1 MAQNDKNENTD
12 VTNEDEFD
20 DFEPMPLCVPT
31 PEERAAVLLLAYDDA
46 VAALEGE
53 ESVAV
58 AVATEFI
65 LKYSEEA
72 GKLLKGGGDYLS
84 FLTPGP
90 TTSAIEGIAMDI
102 VLETLEEELESD

>member
-1 MAQNDKNENTD
+1 MAQDDKNEDTAFI
-12 VTNEDEFD
+12 NEDGFG

-53 ESVAV
+53 NPAAV

-84 FLTPGP
+84 LLTPGP
-90 TTSAIEGIAMDI
+90 ATPAMEGIAMEI